1 MPKKTKPKKIN
12 KDFDIDKYRETMVTN
27 LTVLKNDVKHIKE
40 TMVDQRTLLRE
51 QNGRIR
57 KNEAALGWIKGIGT
71 IFIATYSTILAW
83 FFNK

>member
-1 MPKKTKPKKIN
+1 MAKKE
-12 KDFDIDKYRETMVTN
+12 FDIDKYREEMVTS
-27 LTVLKNDVKHIKE
+27 LTVLKADVRHIKE
-40 TMVDQRTLLRE
+40 TLVDQRTLLRE

-71 IFIATYSTILAW
+71 IFIATYSAILAW